1 MSEARYRLL
10 GGPGSPYSLKVRAVL
25 RYRHLPHLWIVPQ
38 GPVGASPELRLAG
51 KGMLPVMQ
59 IPEGAYWADST
70 PILYALETRHPGR
83 RSILPPDPADAFLAH
98 LIEDFA
104 DELLF
109 MVLFE
114 SRWANAADRS
124 FCARRQI
131 SGWVGT
137 MPKAPFEAMVS
148 AFDAR
153 QTKLLASYGDL
164 DSNRAFLDALY
175 VRVLDAIES
184 LVTESRHLF
193 GSRPSIAD
201 FGLYGQLSQLAIDPT
216 GSATMKALA
225 PRAFQWVQDLDDAS
239 GVDGEW
245 RATGSQA
252 PAALDALLDLIAK
265 TFLPYLAAH
274 VRGLR
279 DGLDEV
285 VLEGFGHPL
294 RVRPKKY
301 RQRCLLWLKAELAA
315 LDPGAR
321 ARVRRA
327 LNDDAA
333 WTILQPAAGE
343 LPAPPHVPL

>member
-1 MSEARYRLL
+1 MTEARYRLL

-25 RYRHLPHLWIVPQ
+25 RYRRLPHLWIVPQ
-38 GPVGASPELRLAG
+38 GPVGAAPELVRAG
-51 KGMLPVMQ
+51 KGLLPVMQ

-70 PILYALETRHPGR
+70 PILYALESRHAGR
-83 RSILPPDPADAFLAH
+83 RSILPPDPADAFVAH

-114 SRWANAADRS
+114 SRWFNPADRA

-131 SGWVGT
+131 SGWVGALPT
-137 MPKAPFEAMVS
+137 PAFESMVA

-153 QTKLLASYGDL
+153 QTRQLASLGDL
-164 DSNRAFLDALY
+164 EANREFLAALY
-175 VRVLDAIES
+175 SSTLEAIES
-184 LVTESRHLF
+184 LVTQSRYLY
-193 GSRPSIAD
+193 GSRPSLAD

-216 GSATMKALA
+216 GSTTMKALA

-239 GVDGEW
+239 GIDGEW
-245 RATGSQA
+245 RAPEA
-252 PAALDALLDLIAK
+252 EPPAALGTLLSVIAK
-265 TFLPYLAAH
+265 VYLPYLAAH

-279 DGLDEV
+279 DGLEEV
-285 VLEGFGHPL
+285 VLEGFGHGL

-301 RQRCLLWLKAELAA
+301 RQRCLLWLKSELAA
-315 LDPGAR
+315 LDTDAR
-321 ARVRRA
+321 ARVERA

-333 WTILQPAAGE
+333 WAILQPVAGE
-343 LPAPPHVPL
+343 GAAPPHVPL